1 MTVTKIDAIMKPA
14 SRIQVMRRAVETVAD
29 GIEPLVDLYRPYVDG
44 LHNLSRHG
52 RFLLVGNHTQ
62 FGAEALLIPY
72 VVRREIGMRVRP
84 LTDRRF
90 GDMPGP
96 AGDLLAACG
105 AVVGAPE
112 SARELM
118 RHDEPILVFPGG
130 GREIPKFKGE
140 QYTLRWEGRAG
151 FARVA
156 AEHAYPIVPV
166 ALVGGDDVYVSVT
179 TRDHWLGRLSQTVS
193 EKLSG
198 RTDMGRCR
206 RCGVWEANR
215 WMPYRPTAAHLR
227 SSRSSADAAS
237 VTSSA
242 NGMIRSPWTSTRSA
256 SCSGRRA
263 VAATTSPA
271 SKAAFTS
278 SRPQASRGSGD
289 EPNTFHGNACRDSPE
304 SAMAEARGSST
315 AGSKGGG
322 R

>member
-14 SRIQVMRRAVETVAD
+14 SHIQVMRRAVETVAD

-44 LHNLSRHG
+44 LHNLPRHG

-151 FARVA
+151 FARIA

-198 RTDMGRCR
+198 RTDMAMPLLR
-206 RCGVWEANR
+206 GVGPTLIPRPQRMYVRFAAPVDTTKPARMSAEKWTATVRQNTKESLEQSLAELLKIR
-215 WMPYRPTAAHLR
+215 SDDPYRELNPLA
-227 SSRSSADAAS
+227 
-237 VTSSA
+237 
-242 NGMIRSPWTSTRSA
+242 W
-256 SCSGRRA
+256 RRA
-263 VAATTSPA
+263 TRPATS
-271 SKAAFTS
+271 
-278 SRPQASRGSGD
+278 
-289 EPNTFHGNACRDSPE
+289 
-304 SAMAEARGSST
+304 
-315 AGSKGGG
+315 
-322 R
+322 

>member
-1 MTVTKIDAIMKPA
+1 MTVTKIDEIMKPT

-44 LHNLSRHG
+44 LHNLPRDG

-151 FARVA
+151 FARIA
-156 AEHAYPIVPV
+156 AECAYPIVPV

-179 TRDHWLGRLSQTVS
+179 TRDHWLGRLSQTVG

-198 RTDMGRCR
+198 RTDMAMPLLR
-206 RCGVWEANR
+206 GVGPTLIPRPQRMYVRFAAPVDTTKPARMSAETWAATVRQNTKESLEQSLAELLKIR
-215 WMPYRPTAAHLR
+215 SDDPYRELNPLA
-227 SSRSSADAAS
+227 
-237 VTSSA
+237 
-242 NGMIRSPWTSTRSA
+242 W
-256 SCSGRRA
+256 RRA
-263 VAATTSPA
+263 TRPATS
-271 SKAAFTS
+271 
-278 SRPQASRGSGD
+278 
-289 EPNTFHGNACRDSPE
+289 
-304 SAMAEARGSST
+304 
-315 AGSKGGG
+315 
-322 R
+322 

>member
-14 SRIQVMRRAVETVAD
+14 SHIQVMRRAVETVAD

-44 LHNLSRHG
+44 LHNLPRDG

-151 FARVA
+151 FARIA

-179 TRDHWLGRLSQTVS
+179 TRDHWLGRLSETVS

-198 RTDMGRCR
+198 RTDMAMPLLR
-206 RCGVWEANR
+206 GVGPTLIPRPQRMYVRFAAPVDTTKPARMSAEKWTATVRQNTKESLEQSLAELLKIR
-215 WMPYRPTAAHLR
+215 SDDPYRELNPLA
-227 SSRSSADAAS
+227 
-237 VTSSA
+237 
-242 NGMIRSPWTSTRSA
+242 W
-256 SCSGRRA
+256 RRA
-263 VAATTSPA
+263 TRPATS
-271 SKAAFTS
+271 
-278 SRPQASRGSGD
+278 
-289 EPNTFHGNACRDSPE
+289 
-304 SAMAEARGSST
+304 
-315 AGSKGGG
+315 
-322 R
+322 

>member
-14 SRIQVMRRAVETVAD
+14 SHIQVMRRAVETVAD

-44 LHNLSRHG
+44 LHNLPRDG

-84 LTDRRF
+84 LTYRRF

-151 FARVA
+151 FARIA

-179 TRDHWLGRLSQTVS
+179 TRDHWLGRLSETVS

-198 RTDMGRCR
+198 RTDMAMPLLR
-206 RCGVWEANR
+206 GVGPTLIPRPQRMYVRFAAPVDTTKPARMSAEKWTATVRQNTKESLEQSLAELLKIR
-215 WMPYRPTAAHLR
+215 SDDPYRELNPLA
-227 SSRSSADAAS
+227 
-237 VTSSA
+237 
-242 NGMIRSPWTSTRSA
+242 W
-256 SCSGRRA
+256 RRA
-263 VAATTSPA
+263 TRPATS
-271 SKAAFTS
+271 
-278 SRPQASRGSGD
+278 
-289 EPNTFHGNACRDSPE
+289 
-304 SAMAEARGSST
+304 
-315 AGSKGGG
+315 
-322 R
+322 

>member
-14 SRIQVMRRAVETVAD
+14 SHIQVMRRAVETVAD
-29 GIEPLVDLYRPYVDG
+29 AIEPLVDLYRPYVDG
-44 LHNLSRHG
+44 LHNLPRDG

-140 QYTLRWEGRAG
+140 QHTLRWEGRAG
-151 FARVA
+151 FARIA

-198 RTDMGRCR
+198 RTDMAMPLLR
-206 RCGVWEANR
+206 GVGPTLIPRPQRMYVRFAAPVDTTKPARMSAEKWAAVRQNTKESLEQSLAELLKIR
-215 WMPYRPTAAHLR
+215 SDDPYRELNPLA
-227 SSRSSADAAS
+227 
-237 VTSSA
+237 
-242 NGMIRSPWTSTRSA
+242 W
-256 SCSGRRA
+256 RRA
-263 VAATTSPA
+263 TRPATS
-271 SKAAFTS
+271 
-278 SRPQASRGSGD
+278 
-289 EPNTFHGNACRDSPE
+289 
-304 SAMAEARGSST
+304 
-315 AGSKGGG
+315 
-322 R
+322 

>member
-14 SRIQVMRRAVETVAD
+14 SHIQVMRRAVETVAD

-44 LHNLSRHG
+44 LHNLPRDG

-118 RHDEPILVFPGG
+118 RHDKPILVFPGG

-151 FARVA
+151 FARIA

-179 TRDHWLGRLSQTVS
+179 TRDHWLGRLSETVS

-198 RTDMGRCR
+198 RTDMAMPLLR
-206 RCGVWEANR
+206 GVGPTLIPRPQRMYVRFAAPVDTTKPERMSAEKWTATVRQNTKESLEQSLAELLKIR
-215 WMPYRPTAAHLR
+215 SDDPYRELNPLA
-227 SSRSSADAAS
+227 
-237 VTSSA
+237 
-242 NGMIRSPWTSTRSA
+242 W
-256 SCSGRRA
+256 RRA
-263 VAATTSPA
+263 TRPATS
-271 SKAAFTS
+271 
-278 SRPQASRGSGD
+278 
-289 EPNTFHGNACRDSPE
+289 
-304 SAMAEARGSST
+304 
-315 AGSKGGG
+315 
-322 R
+322 